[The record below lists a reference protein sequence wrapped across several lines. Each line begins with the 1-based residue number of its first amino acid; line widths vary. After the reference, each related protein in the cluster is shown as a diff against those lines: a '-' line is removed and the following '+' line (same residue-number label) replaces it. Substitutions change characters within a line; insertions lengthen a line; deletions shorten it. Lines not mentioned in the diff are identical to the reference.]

1 MTLDALLVR
10 LNAAIFALYGIAFI
24 VLPETLSRMVTGE
37 IPASATGLT
46 DMRATYGG
54 MSLGIGIVLLILTLK
69 TETLRLGVLGVVILM
84 LGMAGGRSVGLVI
97 DGVASQ
103 TMVTYLML
111 ELAMAALAF
120 WVLVRSGTSRH

>member
-1 MTLDALLVR
+1 MSLEAAFVR
-10 LNAAIFALYGIAFI
+10 LNAAIFAVYGIAFI
-24 VLPETLSRMVTGE
+24 ALPETLSRMVTGE

-84 LGMAGGRSVGLVI
+84 LCMAGGRSVGLVI

-120 WVLVRSGTSRH
+120 WVLVRSGGSNR

>member
-1 MTLDALLVR
+1 MSLEAAFVR
-10 LNAAIFALYGIAFI
+10 LNAAIFALYGVGFI
-24 VLPETLSRMVTGE
+24 LFPEALAGMVTGE
-37 IPASATGLT
+37 IPVTATGLT

-54 MSLGIGIVLLILTLK
+54 MSLGVGIVLFILTLK
-69 TETLRLGVLGVVILM
+69 KETLRLGVLGVVILM
-84 LGMAGGRSVGLVI
+84 LGMGGGRSVGLVI